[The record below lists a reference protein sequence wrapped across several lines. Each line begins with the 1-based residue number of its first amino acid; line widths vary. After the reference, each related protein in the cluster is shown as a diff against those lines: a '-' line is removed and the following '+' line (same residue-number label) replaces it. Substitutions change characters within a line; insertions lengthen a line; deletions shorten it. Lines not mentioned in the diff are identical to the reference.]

1 MRNKLIENA
10 LLSNASQLGFN
21 WIYNYDFLKEFALNN
36 EMLMKEPEDEMYKK
50 VKPSYHAY
58 PNAKL
63 GTLTVQGEILKWLF
77 DKWEKDDT
85 YSSHEYYN
93 LLLNAFKPG
102 GFYNGYV
109 ESYGR
114 ILVYNHLANEMNNK
128 DLITLNDD
136 QLVGFMP
143 YLAAKALNKS
153 NEEAF
158 EFTKVL
164 TNDQTYFELFKLFDT
179 ISKKNKSDDLILNN
193 LSKLNDELK
202 EKIRNGVLIKDT
214 DEFLKENDGTSCS
227 VIKSMPIIFHLYL
240 KHDKL
245 FDALKE
251 NVIIGGASCDRALLL
266 GFLYTDDNLPSN
278 WFYL

>member
-1 MRNKLIENA
+1 MRNKLIENI

-21 WIYNYDFLKEFALNN
+21 WIYNSEFLKEYAKKN
-36 EMLMKEPEDEMYKK
+36 EMLMKVPNEEMYRK

-58 PNAKL
+58 PNAPL
-63 GTLTVQGEILKWLF
+63 GTLSVQGEILKWLY
-77 DKWEKDDT
+77 DNWEKDST
-85 YSSHEYYN
+85 YSPHEYYN

-102 GFYNGYV
+102 GFYYGYV

-114 ILVYNHLANEMNNK
+114 ILVYNYLANEMKNK
-128 DLITLNDD
+128 DLIPLNDD

-153 NEEAF
+153 NNEAF

-164 TNDQTYFELFKLFDT
+164 TKDETYLELFNLLDLVIDNK
-179 ISKKNKSDDLILNN
+179 KSDDLILNN
-193 LSKLNDELK
+193 LNKLNNDLID
-202 EKIRNGVLIKDT
+202 KIRNGILIKDT
-214 DEFLKENDGTSCS
+214 DEFLKHNDGTSCS

-240 KHDKL
+240 KHDNL
-245 FDALKE
+245 LDALKE
-251 NVIIGGASCDRALLL
+251 NVVIGGASSDRALLL
-266 GFLYTDDNLPSN
+266 GFLYKNDNLPSD